1 MSGGTISSSSNDTIV
16 ITKPVRNDYVVST
29 PGKTVVVGNPIRTTV
44 EVKSEGAITNP
55 INANDLVGT
64 NLASSVV
71 TTSITAVGTI
81 TSGQWAASTIAVN
94 KGGTGA
100 TTAAGAKSNL
110 GILGPVQVFT
120 IPRFA
125 TTGQGKGRFYAPTN
139 MTITNIRL
147 SVGDPPVGASIIVDV
162 NKNGSSIFTSGTR
175 PTIPNGG
182 YISATNV
189 PVVTSLNAGDYLTV
203 DVDQIGSSFSGA
215 FLTVQIEFS
224 A

>member
-1 MSGGTISSSSNDTIV
+1 MSSGTISSSSNDTVV
-16 ITKPVRNDYVVST
+16 ITKPVKNDYVVTT
-29 PGKTVVVGNPIRTTV
+29 PGKTVVVGNPIRTSV

-64 NLASSVV
+64 TLASNIVQS
-71 TTSITAVGTI
+71 SITTVGTI
-81 TSGQWAASTIAVN
+81 TTGQWSASTIAVN

-100 TTAAGAKSNL
+100 TTAAGAKANL
-110 GILGPVQVFT
+110 GIMGPVQVFT
-120 IPRFA
+120 VPRFA

-147 SVGDPPVGASIIVDV
+147 SVGEPPTGADLIVDV
-162 NKNGSSIFTSGTR
+162 NKNGTSIFDTHTR
-175 PTIPNGG
+175 PKITAGN
-182 YISATNV
+182 YTSMTNV

-203 DVDQIGSSFSGA
+203 DVDQIGSTSSGA